1 MGKRRKGLGP
11 NQVDFEGRGRRMC
24 LREGDASACWHGEG
38 GGAVDQKKSRTEG
51 ETNEVRLAFT

>member
-24 LREGDASACWHGEG
+24 LREGDASACWHGG
-38 GGAVDQKKSRTEG
+38 GGRSGPEEESDGRG
-51 ETNEVRLAFT
+51 N

>member
-24 LREGDASACWHGEG
+24 LREGDASACWHG
-38 GGAVDQKKSRTEG
+38 GAQWTRRRVGRKGKLTR
-51 ETNEVRLAFT
+51 